1 MAENKTIVIIGAGP
15 GIGRSVTN
23 LFASNGYT
31 KIALLARRDNQLQ
44 TEKTAIEAAVNHPV
58 TIKTYVV
65 DVSDGDALVNVM
77 DKIDTDLGQPETI
90 FYNAA
95 RVVYSKFFEHP
106 VKEIEYDFKVSTT
119 SEVNLYLDAANS
131 DWITVTSLYQL
142 AGREI
147 PRLVELAKSD
157 PVSRPGFIVT
167 SSLLPKEPEPDLFAL
182 SLTKGAQWNLVKSLH
197 KEFGPQGV
205 RIGVMIVGGFVS
217 PEEPS
222 RNPDNIASKTW
233 EWFSQPIE
241 KQPFEVEIL

>member
-1 MAENKTIVIIGAGP
+1 MGLKKTIVIVGAGP
-15 GIGRSVTN
+15 GIGRSVTTQ
-23 LFASNGYT
+23 FASNGYT
-31 KIALLARRDNQLQ
+31 KIALLSRRDTQLQ
-44 TEKTAIEAAVNHPV
+44 LEKTAIEAAVKHPV

-77 DKIDTDLGQPETI
+77 DKIDNDLGQPETI

-95 RVVYSKFFEHP
+95 RVVYSKFFEHT
-106 VKEIEYDFKVSTT
+106 VKEIDYDFK
-119 SEVNLYLDAANS
+119 
-131 DWITVTSLYQL
+131 ITVTSLYQL
-142 AGREI
+142 AAREI

-157 PVSRPGFIVT
+157 PESRPGFVVT

-205 RIGVMIVGGFVS
+205 RIGVIIVGGFVS
-217 PEEPS
+217 PEEPN
-222 RNPDNIASKTW
+222 RNPDNIGEKTW
-233 EWFSQPIE
+233 EWFSQPVD